1 MQTRLTEYELDGG
14 AVGSSTPAIDIAG
27 FTRATIGM
35 RYIGLP
41 WVTGGSATLAV
52 KFQGSVT
59 GVEWEDI
66 GTMQLHGTPST
77 QVPDLAVYAY
87 PFARFIVTALD
98 ANVRLNVSL
107 FVYDLQT
114 PSTW

>member
-14 AVGSSTPAIDIAG
+14 AVGSSTSAIDIAG
-27 FTRATIGM
+27 FTRASVGM

-41 WVTGGSATLAV
+41 WVTGGSATLVV

-66 GTMQLHGTPST
+66 ATLQLPATAAT
-77 QVPDLAVYAY
+77 QIADIAIASY
-87 PFARFIVTALD
+87 PFARFVVTALD
-98 ANVRLNVSL
+98 ASVRLNVSL

-114 PSTW
+114 PTTW